1 MKKELTDR
9 QQDILNFIHQF
20 RDENGYPPTLREIGK
35 RFEISSTFGVKRH
48 LDALVKKG
56 YLNIESNASR
66 GISIIRDE
74 LYKFEEDRNDSFR
87 KIPIVGRV
95 AAGSPITAMENVE
108 GSIVID
114 PGFMKKSEEFFALKV
129 KGDSMVNAG
138 IFEGDL
144 VIVSSRNNA
153 TNGDIVVAM
162 LDDEVTVK
170 TFENKND
177 KMRLLPQNEN
187 YEPIVIDKTK
197 EFKIVGKVTGVV
209 RWLN

>member
-1 MKKELTDR
+1 
-9 QQDILNFIHQF
+9 
-20 RDENGYPPTLREIGK
+20 
-35 RFEISSTFGVKRH
+35 
-48 LDALVKKG
+48 
-56 YLNIESNASR
+56 
-66 GISIIRDE
+66 
-74 LYKFEEDRNDSFR
+74 
-87 KIPIVGRV
+87 
-95 AAGSPITAMENVE
+95 MENVE

-114 PGFMKKSEEFFALKV
+114 PGFMKKSEECFALKV

>member
-114 PGFMKKSEEFFALKV
+114 PGFMKKSEECFALKV